1 MTKMN
6 FINIRYSAICKLG
19 WQVRFTGW
27 RFSFSRWQVAFAA
40 VLIFLTA
47 QPVSLSAQNPKS
59 AEIIR
64 YFINTIKSMP
74 GIDMEFELRAENGT
88 ESKSLS
94 KTGSVSRPGSETA
107 SGSSAVYKGT
117 VYAQGD
123 AYKLIN
129 PDLELYCDGHSKWLV
144 NQNDKEVIIL
154 PHDPSVT
161 DIVENPLG
169 FMTSVD
175 KGYEYPFR
183 VFSGSRSGKQIWV
196 VELTPLNK
204 RAAYKS
210 ISIGMEKNTYIPVMI
225 KYVAKDNTGYT
236 VDIKKFTKVN
246 NLRPKD
252 FFQLTPA
259 RLKGYEV
266 NDMR

>member
-1 MTKMN
+1 MS
-6 FINIRYSAICKLG
+6 FVNIRYSNKCKLG
-19 WQVRFTGW
+19 WQVVF
-27 RFSFSRWQVAFAA
+27 VA
-40 VLIFLTA
+40 VLLFLTT
-47 QPVSLSAQNPKS
+47 QPISLSAQNPKS

-74 GIDMEFELRAENGT
+74 GIDMEFELRTENING
-88 ESKSLS
+88 SLS
-94 KTGSVSRPGSETA
+94 KAGSGSNSGTA

-117 VYAQGD
+117 VNAQGD

-129 PDLELYCDGHSKWLV
+129 PDLEIYCDGHSKWLV

-236 VDIKKFTKVN
+236 IDVKKFTKVN
-246 NLRPKD
+246 SLRPKE
-252 FFQLTPA
+252 FFQLIPA

>member
-1 MTKMN
+1 VN
-6 FINIRYSAICKLG
+6 
-19 WQVRFTGW
+19 
-27 RFSFSRWQVAFAA
+27 
-40 VLIFLTA
+40 
-47 QPVSLSAQNPKS
+47 
-59 AEIIR
+59 
-64 YFINTIKSMP
+64 
-74 GIDMEFELRAENGT
+74 
-88 ESKSLS
+88 
-94 KTGSVSRPGSETA
+94 
-107 SGSSAVYKGT
+107 
-117 VYAQGD
+117 AQGD

-129 PDLELYCDGHSKWLV
+129 PDLEIYCDGHSKWLV

-225 KYVAKDNTGYT
+225 KYIAKDNTGYT

-246 NLRPKD
+246 NLRPKE
-252 FFQLTPA
+252 FFQFTPA

>member
-1 MTKMN
+1 MSFVN
-6 FINIRYSAICKLG
+6 NRYSTKCESG
-19 WQVRFTGW
+19 WQVRF
-27 RFSFSRWQVAFAA
+27 SSLQVLFSRWQVAFAA
-40 VLIFLTA
+40 VLLFLSA

-74 GIDMEFELRAENGT
+74 AIDMEFELRTENSTGSGT
-88 ESKSLS
+88 SS
-94 KTGSVSRPGSETA
+94 KTGSGLRSGSSTA
-107 SGSSAVYKGT
+107 AVSGSSAVYKGT
-117 VYAQGD
+117 VNAQGD

-144 NQNDKEVIIL
+144 NQSDKEVIIM
-154 PHDPSVT
+154 PHDPGVT

-183 VFSGSRSGKQIWV
+183 VFSGSRSGRQIWV

-236 VDIKKFTKVN
+236 IDIKKFTKVN
-246 NLRPKD
+246 TLRPKE

-259 RLKGYEV
+259 RLKGYEI